1 MEFILDLITIDNNN
15 QSHTQLSKVSRTNV
29 IQSIDSSDN
38 SIAVP
43 GFSSMVEHAILD
55 FSQFKHVE
63 SIEIG
68 NNCFKSVQTFEID
81 RLNRLKR
88 LKIGNN
94 SFTQVNQDEWKD
106 SWSEAMKRCNKSKSF
121 HILNCNWLESIQI
134 GENSFSDFGGEF
146 ELNNLPQLQSIQIGS
161 IGSKSWNFCC
171 SSLVIRRINITLDI

>member
-106 SWSEAMKRCNKSKSF
+106 SWSEAMKRC
-121 HILNCNWLESIQI
+121 IVI
-134 GENSFSDFGGEF
+134 G
-146 ELNNLPQLQSIQIGS
+146 
-161 IGSKSWNFCC
+161 WNPFK
-171 SSLVIRRINITLDI
+171 LVIIVSVILEVNLN